1 MVRRRRQRDAP
12 PEDDFDDSFIVS
24 GEETFTI
31 NDEEVVVEDAL
42 HVVKDGQ
49 EYVVIDDTLY
59 PLDNGNDTEDFSEE
73 VYEQPAPS
81 SSGLGT
87 FGMIVLAFVAGFVIF
102 LFAGPLVIGFV
113 SGFSDSDNVNVITTG
128 SGSKVSPA
136 PEPTKAQST
145 ESSRAQKIKAAM
157 DYMDPTTRDY
167 AVSIIP
173 NSHEG
178 KYSIAQICDLWDRVY
193 NKWTYVSD
201 PQGEGYYSPASRTIK
216 IGLKGDC
223 DDFAI
228 TVGSLVQSI
237 GGSTRIVTAY
247 NAKGGHAYPEVRVA
261 SDKASFDKIASY
273 IGKRYN
279 AKSIAYHT
287 RTKNG
292 VTEYW
297 LNLDWQS
304 KYPGGKFYDSTGEL
318 TFYYPNGY
326 WYQSG

>member
-1 MVRRRRQRDAP
+1 MVRRRRQRDTP

-31 NDEEVVVEDAL
+31 NDEEIVVEDAL

-59 PLDNGNDTEDFSEE
+59 PLDAGDDTEDFSEE
-73 VYEQPAPS
+73 VCEQPAPS

-102 LFAGPLVIGFV
+102 LFAGPLIFGFA
-113 SGFSDSDNVNVITTG
+113 SGSSDGDNVNVI
-128 SGSKVSPA
+128 SPDSPKEVSPT
-136 PEPTKAQST
+136 PEPTKALSAK
-145 ESSRAQKIKAAM
+145 SQKAADFKAAM
-157 DYMDPTTRDY
+157 DYSNPITRDY

-178 KYSIAQICDLWDRVY
+178 KYSIAQICDLWDAVY
-193 NKWTYVSD
+193 GRWTYVND
-201 PQGEGYYSPASRTIK
+201 PNGVDYRSPASRTIQL
-216 IGLKGDC
+216 GLKGDC

-237 GGSTRIVTAY
+237 GGSSRIVTAY
-247 NAKGGHAYPEVRVA
+247 NAEGGHAYPEVMVA
-261 SDKASFDKIASY
+261 KDKASFEKIASY
-273 IGKRYN
+273 IAKRYN

-287 RTKNG
+287 RTKDG
-292 VTEYW
+292 VTQYW
-297 LNLDWQS
+297 LNLDWWS
-304 KYPGGKFYDSTGEL
+304 KHPGGKFYDSTGEL